1 VLLAREKLALV
12 STSESTPTTDE
23 QWASAVIGEL
33 RNEPRSDAAELGA
46 AELLEIGKESAR
58 ETLIR
63 CRDGISAALPR
74 VLCVG
79 DDALHEYEIVGAP
92 VDAPDGSDTLTALSI
107 QQLFAAATA
116 LLQDV
121 NAHVGALIIARPS
134 APEESKDDYEFA
146 GADGTT
152 YLMAVIAA
160 DTNDEA
166 VEACAE
172 IDVDHLQLGDWWD
185 NPDPDEWATHVIRE
199 ATKRDGQRRFQA
211 HLSKTTIVGF
221 QSVRPSKPDDLAARS
236 HAESHKAA
244 IEREMDELRAAAD
257 ISPFMTFATD
267 DTLYSSALEIPEAR
281 LARDQ
286 FCVLLAS
293 TLRDKGARAVALS
306 LTCVARGGGVE
317 AAYVTAIDAED
328 NEEAW
333 QARIIRRNG
342 RSPVLGKWQRV
353 DMGGTFM
360 FMLHV
365 AVNNTAGIDTH
376 IERHGV
382 PPAFAHLQ

>member
-1 VLLAREKLALV
+1 MNPDRN
-12 STSESTPTTDE
+12 STHSETDT

-58 ETLIR
+58 ETLVK
-63 CRDGISAALPR
+63 CRDGNSAALPR

-92 VDAPDGSDTLTALSI
+92 ADATDGSGTLDALSI

-116 LLQDV
+116 LLQDA
-121 NAHVGALIIARPS
+121 NAHAGALIIARPS
-134 APEESKDDYEFA
+134 APEESKGDYEFA
-146 GADGTT
+146 TAGGST

-166 VEACAE
+166 AEGCAE

-199 ATKRDGQRRFQA
+199 ATKRDGQRHFQA
-211 HLSKTTIVGF
+211 HLSKTPIVGF
-221 QSVRPSKPDDLAARS
+221 QSVRPSKPNDLAACS

-244 IEREMDELRAAAD
+244 IEREMDELQSAGD
-257 ISPFMTFATD
+257 ITPFMTFATD
-267 DTLYSSALEIPEAR
+267 DTLCSSALEIPEDR
-281 LARDQ
+281 VARDQ

-293 TLRDKGARAVALS
+293 TLREKGARAVALS
-306 LTCVARGGGVE
+306 LTCVARGGGME
-317 AAYVTAIDAED
+317 AVYVTAIDAAD
-328 NEEAW
+328 NEEMW

-353 DMGGTFM
+353 DYIGGTFM

-365 AVNNTAGIDTH
+365 AIDNTAGIDTH

-382 PPAFAHLQ
+382 PPAFAHFQ